1 MEKQVK
7 VRFAPSPT
15 GYLHIGGLR
24 SALFN
29 YLIAKKYNG
38 RMVLRIEDT
47 DQQREVEGA
56 VDKLIE
62 VLNWAGIYFDEGPVQ
77 GGENGPYVQSQRGDI
92 YKKYAEELLDK
103 GGAYRCFCSPER
115 LEQMRE
121 QQKANHQAPKY
132 DGTCRNL
139 SEAEVRERLDR
150 GEPYVIRQK
159 MPESGE
165 IKPKDYL
172 RGEISFSAEDLED
185 HVLVKSDGMPTYQFA
200 SVVDDHLM
208 GITHVAR
215 GEEWLP
221 SFPKNIL
228 LYQAF
233 GWEAPEFLHF
243 SLILDKNGGKLSK
256 RKGDVAVE
264 EFRDKGYLPQ
274 ALINFNALLGWH
286 PKDEQET
293 LTLEEI
299 LERFKMED
307 IRTSPATFD
316 TDKLDYLNGYHIR
329 QLDIEELT
337 DKCLPFLENNL
348 QKASRQDKKERE
360 FLKKVV
366 ALEQER
372 LKKLSEIEELTEFLF
387 IEQPEHDKDLLVW
400 KKMSYEDVA
409 ANLKTVYGL
418 MEEIPEKEWTTE
430 KIEEKIVDYIR
441 EQEEK
446 VGNFLWP
453 LRASLTGREKSPG
466 PFEVADALG
475 KEESLKRIEKGISL
489 IGN

>member
-1 MEKQVK
+1 M
-7 VRFAPSPT
+7 
-15 GYLHIGGLR
+15 
-24 SALFN
+24 
-29 YLIAKKYNG
+29 
-38 RMVLRIEDT
+38 
-47 DQQREVEGA
+47 
-56 VDKLIE
+56 
-62 VLNWAGIYFDEGPVQ
+62 
-77 GGENGPYVQSQRGDI
+77 
-92 YKKYAEELLDK
+92 
-103 GGAYRCFCSPER
+103 
-115 LEQMRE
+115 
-121 QQKANHQAPKY
+121 
-132 DGTCRNL
+132 
-139 SEAEVRERLDR
+139 
-150 GEPYVIRQK
+150 
-159 MPESGE
+159 
-165 IKPKDYL
+165 
-172 RGEISFSAEDLED
+172 
-185 HVLVKSDGMPTYQFA
+185 
-200 SVVDDHLM
+200 
-208 GITHVAR
+208 
-215 GEEWLP
+215 
-221 SFPKNIL
+221 
-228 LYQAF
+228 
-233 GWEAPEFLHF
+233 
-243 SLILDKNGGKLSK
+243 DKNGGKLSK

-387 IEQPEHDKDLLVW
+387 IEQPEYDKDLLVW

-430 KIEEKIVDYIR
+430 KIEEKIVGYIR